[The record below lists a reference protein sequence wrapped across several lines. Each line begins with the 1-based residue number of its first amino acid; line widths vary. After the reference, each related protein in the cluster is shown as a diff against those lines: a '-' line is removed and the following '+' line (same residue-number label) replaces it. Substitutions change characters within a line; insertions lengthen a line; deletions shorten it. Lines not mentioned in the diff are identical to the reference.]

1 MIWFES
7 RRYASPRDHRS
18 VCHLFAIAFRPQP
31 SLNMAPTRRAK
42 PNRTPAYPPTP
53 PSAEDDEYRPQDS
66 TLTSNGRHTPY
77 QRAVSQ
83 SAASAAMP
91 AGATPLQRGSACL
104 SCRKR
109 KMRCDGSRPICQQC
123 SRANR
128 SADCEYDDGKT
139 KTRTQ
144 LLQEKI
150 HRLEFR
156 LQQLEGTAPSE
167 GNANANLPLAQS
179 PASLVAQSRTHVCG
193 IKSP

>member
-1 MIWFES
+1 MFVL
-7 RRYASPRDHRS
+7 YLPQ
-18 VCHLFAIAFRPQP
+18 HLAP
-31 SLNMAPTRRAK
+31 SHLLNMAPTRRTRT
-42 PNRTPAYPPTP
+42 NQTPAYPPTP
-53 PSAEDDEYRPQDS
+53 PSAEDDEYLPQDS
-66 TLTSNGRHTPY
+66 VIASIGRHTPY

-83 SAASAAMP
+83 GAGAAMS
-91 AGATPLQRGSACL
+91 AGAAPLQRGSACL

-109 KMRCDGSRPICQQC
+109 KMKCDGSRPICQQC

-156 LQQLEGTAPSE
+156 LQQLEGTAPE
-167 GNANANLPLAQS
+167 KGNVNGAFVQS
-179 PASLVAQSRTHVCG
+179 PTSFVNQSRPQVKTRRFHV
-193 IKSP
+193 S